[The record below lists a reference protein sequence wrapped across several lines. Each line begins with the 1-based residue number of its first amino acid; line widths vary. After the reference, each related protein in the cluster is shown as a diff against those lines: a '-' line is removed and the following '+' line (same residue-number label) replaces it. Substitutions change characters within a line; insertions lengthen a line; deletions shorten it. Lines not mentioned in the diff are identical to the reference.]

1 MVNIAPKDIIT
12 GMREGNRR
20 ILAKAISMVENGEA
34 GRAEVLEYAYRTMK
48 ECSLILGITGVGGA
62 GKSTLID
69 KLVAAYR
76 ARGLTVGVIAVDPSS
91 PYSGGAVLG
100 DRVRMAAH
108 NSDTGVFIRS
118 LGSRGAFGGISQ
130 GSKDVLYLYKSFGFD
145 VILVE
150 SLGVGQAETEIT
162 HFVDVTAVLLVPG
175 YGDAIQM
182 AKAGVQEIAD
192 IFVINKSDRPEADAL
207 YYQLLT
213 TFDNLPEELQ
223 PIVVKTV
230 ASENIG
236 IAELLEAV
244 EKAQARQ
251 APNKETKRRT
261 RVECEI
267 SSGVRH
273 QFERKLEEK
282 VRRMM
287 GPVLNEELTPFAA
300 AEHIGAKVSIEE

>member
-1 MVNIAPKDIIT
+1 MVKIAPQDLIA
-12 GMREGNRR
+12 GMREGSRR
-20 ILAKAISMVENGEA
+20 ILAKAISVVENGED

-48 ECSLILGITGVGGA
+48 ECFLVLGVTGVGGA

-76 ARGLTVGVIAVDPSS
+76 AKGLTVGVIAVDPSS

-162 HFVDVTAVLLVPG
+162 HFVDVTTVLLVPG

-223 PIVVKTV
+223 PLVVKTI
-230 ASENIG
+230 ASENTG
-236 IAELLEAV
+236 IPELLAAV
-244 EKAQARQ
+244 EKAQVRQ
-251 APNKETKRRT
+251 APNKESKKRT

-267 SSGVRH
+267 ASGVRR
-273 QFERKLEEK
+273 QFDERLDEE

-287 GPVLNEELTPFAA
+287 GPVLNDEFTPFVA
-300 AEHIGAKVSIEE
+300 AERIGAKISLKE